1 MNTLGN
7 RKKSSFLQILNS
19 QRILILLILM
29 TVAMSLTIDNFAS
42 ADNLLKIAR
51 QVSVYGVLAVGMTF
65 VIMTGG
71 IDISVGSTLAL
82 GGIVAG
88 MLDTMGYPLVVSIG
102 GALIAGFIVGA
113 INGYLV
119 AYCKLLPFV
128 ATMGM
133 MNLIRGLS
141 MIISDGKAIYGV
153 SNSFLNI
160 SAKYL
165 WIIPVP
171 VIIMLSIFLIGYI
184 LLKHFSGGRY
194 ILAVGGS
201 REAAKLAGI
210 DEKKVEA
217 SAYIIS
223 GVLSALGGVILAS
236 RLGTAQPSA
245 GGSYEL
251 TCIASAVIGGTS
263 LLGGTGSMAGTLW
276 GTLILGLVASAL
288 NQLGVQAFYQTMVVG
303 GIVIAAVLFDKLR
316 KK

>member
-1 MNTLGN
+1 MNTVEKQ
-7 RKKSSFLQILNS
+7 KKSSLLQILNS

-51 QVSVYGVLAVGMTF
+51 QVSVYGVMAVGMTF

-88 MLDTMGYPLVVSIG
+88 MLDTMGYPLFVSVG
-102 GALIAGFIVGA
+102 CALISGFIVGA

-160 SAKYL
+160 SAKYV
-165 WIIPVP
+165 WIVPVP
-171 VIIMLSIFLIGYI
+171 VIIMGFIFLIGHV

-210 DEKKVEA
+210 NERKVEA